1 MDALT
6 TCPSPACPQAADVG
20 NSAAT
25 PLGLGKEALK
35 FGEEIASGATS
46 TVHRGTA
53 EGRPAALKRL
63 RISSRDDLERFRKE
77 VAFLAELAHPRIVGI
92 LGARALP
99 PDYVVALALH
109 DGTLADALHRRGWR
123 PSPLETVRIAR
134 QVAEAVAHCHEHG
147 VVHRDIKPGNVL
159 LSASRGDA
167 VLADFGLAERV
178 EDLDSERP
186 TSETLRGAG
195 HPTGGFL
202 RRRMVGT
209 LEYMVSTRGG
219 HAPYQV
225 SRAGSM

>member
-1 MDALT
+1 MDGRSHTLLGGSCGRELDALT

-109 DGTLADALHRRGWR
+109 DGTLADALHRRGNAAQRR
-123 PSPLETVRIAR
+123 PT
-134 QVAEAVAHCHEHG
+134 HG
-147 VVHRDIKPGNVL
+147 Q
-159 LSASRGDA
+159 SDA
-167 VLADFGLAERV
+167 VRSRPPSQLRLTSRTVVKHCLAAMLHSPAGF
-178 EDLDSERP
+178 
-186 TSETLRGAG
+186 TNTL
-195 HPTGGFL
+195 
-202 RRRMVGT
+202 
-209 LEYMVSTRGG
+209 
-219 HAPYQV
+219 
-225 SRAGSM
+225 